1 MYVYMCVYLNLY
13 VFLCVCVWVWVW
25 GVFII
30 QSSKDSAN
38 KKAAIGQAELVTRC
52 LHASPVQSATY

>member
-13 VFLCVCVWVWVW
+13 VFLCVCVGVGV